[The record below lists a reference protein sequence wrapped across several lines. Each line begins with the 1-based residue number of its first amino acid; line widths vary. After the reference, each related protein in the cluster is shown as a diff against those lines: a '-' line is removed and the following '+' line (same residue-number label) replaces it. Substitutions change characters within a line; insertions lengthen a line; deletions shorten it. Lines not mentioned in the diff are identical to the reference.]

1 MTTPSVMPGAR
12 QSLTVA
18 LSAAYTAIDAT
29 LRHRAGYTVS
39 FNKAYRVAS
48 LYAADTGLTV
58 VTSADYRRALEA
70 VGVEV
75 IEAPYGDALPNLDID
90 SAAYRKYL
98 KR

>member
-1 MTTPSVMPGAR
+1 MTTPSAMPGAR
-12 QSLTVA
+12 QSLTDS

-48 LYAADTGLTV
+48 LYMADTGLPV

-70 VGVEV
+70 VDVEV
-75 IEAPYGDALPNLDID
+75 VEGPYGDALTNLDIE